1 FDRWK
6 AAKKHSSDRAAL
18 AALGVS
24 HGAAVHWKA
33 GRNADADVIE
43 RMANDLG
50 ENAGALIAQAMAE
63 SAKGDAA
70 RTWARLAKQLGAAA
84 AVAAVAVVAL
94 PYITANEAGDA
105 SALAMCIMRSVA
117 VAGALILT
125 GRTMVAASFHSASRG
140 IRNRASLLPL

>member
-24 HGAAVHWKA
+24 PGAAVHWKA

-84 AVAAVAVVAL
+84 ALVLAIAL
-94 PYITANEAGDA
+94 PYRADA
-105 SALAMCIMRSVA
+105 ASGTQAEPQNNLCIMRSSGLVDPP
-117 VAGALILT
+117 GAP
-125 GRTMVAASFHSASRG
+125 HSG
-140 IRNRASLLPL
+140 

>member
-1 FDRWK
+1 MSVTATLFDRWK

-63 SAKGDAA
+63 SAKGEAA
-70 RTWARLAKQLGAAA
+70 RTWARLAKRLAAA
-84 AVAAVAVVAL
+84 AVVVL
-94 PYITANEAGDA
+94 
-105 SALAMCIMRSVA
+105 SVA
-117 VAGALILT
+117 VPYRAEATNQGISEQKTACALCEVARRMLRRALT
-125 GRTMVAASFHSASRG
+125 ALRQYWMNEPSPVLA
-140 IRNRASLLPL
+140 